1 MSIGKRLVTPMPDSL
16 NDAVEQAFSALLANG
31 EVDLFDEDDEIHI
44 AGDDWT
50 VVLEGDPVAD
60 VMVALESEEGDAE
73 ELLRNA
79 IPEPALKSLRDLD
92 SIFDGTLIETMA
104 DSVDPLAQSLAEVLK

>member
-1 MSIGKRLVTPMPDSL
+1 MPDSL
-16 NDAVEQAFSALLANG
+16 NDAIEKAFTALLANG
-31 EVDLFDEDDEIHI
+31 EIDLFDEDDEIHI
-44 AGDDWT
+44 ASDEWT

-79 IPEPALKSLRDLD
+79 IREPALRALRELD
-92 SIFDGTLIETMA
+92 SMLDGTLIEAMA
-104 DSVDPLAQSLAEVLK
+104 DSVDPLAQSLADVLK